1 MDPILNTTFLLTYHI
16 RMSFIIGSSAKKI
29 DEPCTSIVTIVKLIE
44 RFFRKVGSIGL
55 NFLSLNLCC
64 WPYHVPGSVSSLM
77 QQPVPKFRTLRTLLE
92 ARQLQLQLLRW

>member
-1 MDPILNTTFLLTYHI
+1 MDPILNTTLLLTYHI
-16 RMSFIIGSSAKKI
+16 RLSFIIGSSAKKFA
-29 DEPCTSIVTIVKLIE
+29 EPCTSIETIVKLIE
-44 RFFRKVGSIGL
+44 RFFCKVRSIGL

-92 ARQLQLQLLRW
+92 ARQLQLLRW